1 MCEQRVILLGIGV
14 VRERSCGG
22 GGGGGGGR
30 QAKLGRKKRTIEKAA
45 AEAAA
50 IAKKKLTTG
59 NEGRVL
65 ACLLACRKL
74 LPARLLDSIVLA
86 LAAADAL
93 FRSLK
98 GQPWNPLQYSKD

>member
-22 GGGGGGGR
+22 GGGR
-30 QAKLGRKKRTIEKAA
+30 QVKLGRKKRTIEKAA

-65 ACLLACRKL
+65 ACLLAC
-74 LPARLLDSIVLA
+74 LP
-86 LAAADAL
+86 
-93 FRSLK
+93 
-98 GQPWNPLQYSKD
+98 

>member
-14 VRERSCGG
+14 VRERSC

-50 IAKKKLTTG
+50 IAKKNSLQAM
-59 NEGRVL
+59 RVECLL
-65 ACLLACRKL
+65 ACLLAVNYC
-74 LPARLLDSIVLA
+74 PLA
-86 LAAADAL
+86 CLTL
-93 FRSLK
+93 
-98 GQPWNPLQYSKD
+98 